1 MSEQT
6 NAAATEDVWTVIRL
20 LKWTTDFFRKRGSE
34 SPRLEAEVLL
44 AHAMNCSRVELYTAF
59 GTEPDSAQKDS
70 FRDMVKRRGDGVPV
84 AYLVGYREFYSLRLQ
99 VTPAVL
105 IPRPETEHVV
115 IEALDRAKSMAQLSL
130 GRPLRIVDVG
140 TGSGAIAIA
149 VAKHITSVYP
159 DDAQITAIDI
169 SQDALE
175 VARSNALA
183 NGVDTKID
191 FTTGNML
198 DRLAAQPSWDLVLS
212 NPPYVSE
219 AEFAELSPTVR
230 DHEPKRAL
238 VSGQCGTELI
248 QPLVEQAVDRLHPGG
263 QLIVELSPMI
273 ADAVAKIVIDNGNYT
288 SPKFIKDLAGH
299 RRVLSVTRS
308 S

>member
-6 NAAATEDVWTVIRL
+6 NAAATEEAWTVIRL

-44 AHAMNCSRVELYTAF
+44 AHSMNCSRVELYTAF

-115 IEALDRAKSMAQLSL
+115 IEAIDRAKSMAQLGL
-130 GRPLRIVDVG
+130 GRPLRIIDVG

-149 VAKHITSVYP
+149 VAKHIASVYP

-175 VARSNALA
+175 VAKSNALA
-183 NGVDTKID
+183 NGVDTKIN
-191 FTTGNML
+191 FAAGNL
-198 DRLAAQPSWDLVLS
+198 LENLPAQPSFDLVLS
-212 NPPYVSE
+212 NPPYVSQ

-230 DHEPKRAL
+230 DHEPKLAL
-238 VSGQCGTELI
+238 VSGPRGTELI
-248 QPLVEQAVDRLHPGG
+248 QTLVGQAADRLHPGG
-263 QLIVELSPMI
+263 QLVVELSPMI
-273 ADAVAKIVIDNGNYT
+273 ADEVAQLVIDDRRYST
-288 SPKFIKDLAGH
+288 PKFIKDLAGH

-308 S
+308 A